1 MVRDLR
7 DGQLTIAAEG
17 HAIHVQT
24 CVSAVAGSCEID
36 L

>member
-1 MVRDLR
+1 MVAWWR
-7 DGQLTIAAEG
+7 AANHGGEG
-17 HAIHVQT
+17 DAIHIQT